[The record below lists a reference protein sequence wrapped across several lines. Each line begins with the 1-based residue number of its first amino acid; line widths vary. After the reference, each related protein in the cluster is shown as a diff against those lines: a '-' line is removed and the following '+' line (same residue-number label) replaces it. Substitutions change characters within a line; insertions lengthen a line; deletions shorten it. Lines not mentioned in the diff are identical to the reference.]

1 MSTLPFAPPAT
12 SGAAGWIAKALVKLG
27 KLPAAGS
34 LLRGLPATAA
44 GRRVSAWLVPYRR
57 PFPSFEAARAAADRA
72 AGDAHVNPANLREHL
87 EFETRPSDYPV
98 LLHLSR
104 LAGPISLFDL
114 GGNVGNLFYSYSR
127 FLAAGQIG
135 SWRVFDLPETA
146 RVGARLASRRG
157 VADRLVFADSLDG
170 MDGADVLLASGS
182 LHYFEQRID
191 RMLAALAT
199 KPRHVLINRSPLHT
213 GAVTYTIQDAGFG
226 LIACKLYNKAELI
239 AGMQAIGYELADA
252 WRIYECSLDIPFYPD
267 LSVDAY
273 SGLYFRLQGRGTP
286 P

>member
-1 MSTLPFAPPAT
+1 MSTLPLAPPA
-12 SGAAGWIAKALVKLG
+12 GAGRMAKLLVKLG
-27 KLPAAGS
+27 RLPAAS
-34 LLRGLPATAA
+34 LVLRGLPATAA
-44 GRRVSAWLVPYRR
+44 GRGVSAWLAPYRR
-57 PFPSFEAARAAADRA
+57 PFPSFEAARAAASQT
-72 AGDAHVNPANLREHL
+72 GSDAHVNPVNLREHL

-104 LAGPISLFDL
+104 LSAPIRLFDL

-135 SWRVFDLPETA
+135 SWQVFDLSETA

-157 VADRLVFADSLDG
+157 VADRLVFADGLEG

-182 LHYFEQRID
+182 LHYFEQRLD
-191 RMLAALAT
+191 RMLAALAC
-199 KPRHVLINRSPLHT
+199 KPAHVLINRTPLHT
-213 GAVTYTIQDAGFG
+213 GPVTYTIQDAGFG

-252 WRIYECSLDIPFYPD
+252 WPIYECSLDIPFYPD

-273 SGLYFRLQGRGTP
+273 SGLYFRLRTRDTTP
-286 P
+286 